1 MKTLF
6 LGAFLAAMSNVFFIA
21 LARLGDNIEML
32 SIVIAMDNLSA
43 GIAAA
48 AFVAYLSSL
57 TNKAF
62 TASQYAIFSSL
73 MLLFP
78 KLLAGY
84 SGVFVESLGY
94 EGFFFF
100 TALLGLPVLIL
111 VVLIAKYSPENRI
124 E

>member
-1 MKTLF
+1 
-6 LGAFLAAMSNVFFIA
+6 
-21 LARLGDNIEML
+21 
-32 SIVIAMDNLSA
+32 
-43 GIAAA
+43 
-48 AFVAYLSSL
+48 
-57 TNKAF
+57 
-62 TASQYAIFSSL
+62 